1 MKVIQECSNSSVDIS
16 DLKSY
21 YKHTTNEQCKL
32 SSQRAVIN
40 SCVDK
45 DIHSEKANILLHTI
59 VSKLSL
65 WEIAEWFMQKDEIL
79 DGSIYG
85 IVGKRLAK
93 IAHELSSINDPEK
106 EEMLL
111 KFIKQCF
118 RGVLTKRSGIDLKI
132 LKILMELQRVL
143 GITADQ
149 QFIWLC
155 LLPNALKEKWTLLA
169 SVIPVMKY
177 DEIYERN
184 ENILMSILW
193 RAQTRH
199 SSGSVTSECLLAW
212 FISDNSDCKNC
223 ARFLANCLTSSN
235 RMRRL
240 NCSRFWLAKLNT
252 NMKSK
257 LIMKETAEIILQM
270 ILAENR
276 SSNQVN
282 QNCYLTEEEMCNLAC
297 VDYFWN
303 PEKEELVWM
312 RYDRLLYGW
321 ISVQKF
327 FIRALESNELGLLRK
342 CLTSY
347 HSILRL
353 DALELSNKL
362 MNKKLFDW
370 SHQFGNIKS
379 FVLQNLDVN
388 NANFRAALLDMV
400 RSSNAK
406 TRKRLQIALLEK
418 LDDMQNDRDR
428 SFQVAFI
435 LELLKQCGFN
445 EWLTDMPLMDSLS
458 KSDIIEIR
466 TRFLMCLS
474 PAESNSQNFLTDKFM
489 EMLDNNNTDGLSYLI
504 KMILQF
510 KEPKEILNLIKK
522 SKYKDSN
529 SVKLTLTSLMENFP
543 TESFLDLSFWMDACI
558 KSNSN
563 LISFSGSKHSGHCA
577 SLPELYR
584 RLYPSASPTL
594 MISDEQRNAVD
605 QYYHTLKI
613 NCEMLASLCKT
624 ISTKNIINDAYESSN
639 NSLLREEWFTRCSRA
654 ICRETKK
661 FSIDPECTTRNLAFC
676 SMFKIFHEVL
686 GIGNSIV
693 DFLFGNIRAC
703 TPPIA
708 VRSMKV
714 VKTFLYM
721 ANFDMTY
728 CALKIFKSVLDFYRR
743 SNSMVRNAACHCY
756 AALVHKLIDDTEYGI
771 PLFMFIFQYDIL
783 WNEFYNQLKQTTIHD
798 PALILLLSLLEKLRF
813 VSGSFYT
820 AIQLEHLQSMVSK
833 LVSLLTTSPNLR
845 INHLL
850 VSCLLHLVP
859 CRRRLTH
866 RLKRIMEHKLPLNIK
881 NTLNF
886 AILELEAME
895 FLDSPSD
902 LFHLFCSHSITSL
915 PSLIQKTHKMLIE
928 NCFVCLENFG
938 VLLAEIEKYAYS
950 SKELWRLHATYALL
964 ILSRT
969 SYNILHHSVSYRYR
983 FISCCRSL
991 LFDEV
996 DCIKRVAFHVVNECG
1011 GVTTLSYSWKP
1022 LIKLKCLKFSEYD
1035 QKNLHC

>member
-1 MKVIQECSNSSVDIS
+1 MV
-16 DLKSY
+16 Y
-21 YKHTTNEQCKL
+21 
-32 SSQRAVIN
+32 A
-40 SCVDK
+40 
-45 DIHSEKANILLHTI
+45 
-59 VSKLSL
+59 
-65 WEIAEWFMQKDEIL
+65 KDEIL

-93 IAHELSSINDPEK
+93 TAHELSSINDPEK

-445 EWLTDMPLMDSLS
+445 EWLTDMP
-458 KSDIIEIR
+458 

-522 SKYKDSN
+522 SN
-529 SVKLTLTSLMENFP
+529 
-543 TESFLDLSFWMDACI
+543 
-558 KSNSN
+558 
-563 LISFSGSKHSGHCA
+563 GSKHSGHCA

-584 RLYPSASPTL
+584 RLYPSVSPTL

-624 ISTKNIINDAYESSN
+624 ISTKNIINDAYESVWN
-639 NSLLREEWFTRCSRA
+639 VLMRSRHKAVVDDCA
-654 ICRETKK
+654 ICFSRITACCVKNGLLDVVEQYVEKDCIVKTEKERKEKEQRLDLPVFLVTNVLNPSNLVINVVKPRDLTKK

-693 DFLFGNIRAC
+693 DFLFGNIRAR

-902 LFHLFCSHSITSL
+902 LFHSFCSHSITSL

-1022 LIKLKCLKFSEYD
+1022 LIKLKLHFSLNNKPKCY
-1035 QKNLHC
+1035 